1 MDYEK
6 SNQSGILKLTLD
18 PVLFSWLYV
27 AIVVSAFPLVELS
40 VDALGTQKRKERKS
54 VLVRLQTGFWFY
66 RAQCTIFPSSPFNL
80 HSISKEFILR

>member
-6 SNQSGILKLTLD
+6 SNQSGIFKLTLD

-54 VLVRLQTGFWFY
+54 VLVRLQTAFCFLEHTV
-66 RAQCTIFPSSPFNL
+66 QFSQVLLQFTFNL
-80 HSISKEFILR
+80 

>member
-6 SNQSGILKLTLD
+6 SNQREIFKLTLD

-54 VLVRLQTGFWFY
+54 VLVRLQTGFCFF
-66 RAQCTIFPSSPFNL
+66 RALCTI
-80 HSISKEFILR
+80 

>member
-6 SNQSGILKLTLD
+6 SNQSVIFKLTLD

-54 VLVRLQTGFWFY
+54 VLVRLQTGFCF
-66 RAQCTIFPSSPFNL
+66 L
-80 HSISKEFILR
+80 EHSVQFS

>member
-6 SNQSGILKLTLD
+6 SNQGENFKLTLD

-54 VLVRLQTGFWFY
+54 VLVRLQTRLFWSTVY
-66 RAQCTIFPSSPFNL
+66 NFPKLSFQFTFTL
-80 HSISKEFILR
+80 

>member
-1 MDYEK
+1 MK
-6 SNQSGILKLTLD
+6 NQSGIFKLTLD

-54 VLVRLQTGFWFY
+54 VYRGYKLDFDFLEHSVQFSQIILQFT
-66 RAQCTIFPSSPFNL
+66 FNL
-80 HSISKEFILR
+80 